1 MTNRSSWTRRTTLS
15 VLAAG
20 LAAPVGGRA
29 LAQPATGT
37 RIERPRPGPNDGALL
52 ETAFDQA
59 LRMTVPVFLN
69 GKGPFQFVVDTGA
82 NSSVVSTEVAGV
94 CNLPDAGA
102 APVHGIISA
111 EPAPLALVS
120 RVRVGSVVSA
130 NLKLPVVP
138 QSRLGAAGILGLDM
152 MHDRRLILGFRD
164 QSFSISP
171 SGSGAQLGRTG
182 GSRIGDPY
190 QPVTVPARY
199 RSGQLVILDGE
210 AAGQGLLAF
219 LDSGSQVTVANRVL
233 RDLAFAARPELA
245 ERTIH
250 SELISATGQRA
261 PAEFARLPDLRL
273 GGQRLQSP
281 LVAYADLHIFQLWN
295 LMDRPTLLVGVD
307 ILRLFDQVGFDF
319 SRKLITF
326 WPARHRPPPPR

>member
-1 MTNRSSWTRRTTLS
+1 MTNRSSWTRRWTLAS
-15 VLAAG
+15 LAAG
-20 LAAPVGGRA
+20 LAARAGGA
-29 LAQPATGT
+29 FPQPTTGT
-37 RIERPRPGPNDGALL
+37 RLEPPRAAPTDGALL

-94 CNLPDAGA
+94 CRLPEAGT

-111 EPAPLALVS
+111 EPAPMVRVG
-120 RVRVGSVVSA
+120 RVRVGGVITA
-130 NLKLPVVP
+130 NLKVPMVP

-152 MHDRRLILGFRD
+152 MHDRRLLLGFRD

-182 GSRIGDPY
+182 GSRLEGPY

-210 AAGQGLLAF
+210 AAGQSILAF

-233 RDLAFAARPELA
+233 RDLAFAARPDLA
-245 ERTIH
+245 QRVIH

-281 LVAYADLHIFQLWN
+281 LVAFADLHIFELWN
-295 LMDRPTLLVGVD
+295 LVDRPTVLIGVD

-326 WPARHRPPPPR
+326 WPARRRPGPVR

>member
-1 MTNRSSWTRRTTLS
+1 MTNRSSWTRRSALS

-20 LAAPVGGRA
+20 FAAPAGGGAFA
-29 LAQPATGT
+29 LPTGT
-37 RIERPRPGPNDGALL
+37 RLEPPRAAPNDGALL

-59 LRMTVPVFLN
+59 LRMTVPVHLD

-94 CNLPDAGA
+94 CRLPDAGM

-111 EPAPLALVS
+111 EPAPL
-120 RVRVGSVVSA
+120 VRVGRFRVGGVVTA
-130 NLKLPVVP
+130 NLKVPVVP

-152 MHDRRLILGFRD
+152 MHDRRLLLGFRD

-171 SGSGAQLGRTG
+171 SGTGAQLGRTG
-182 GSRIGDPY
+182 GSRIEAPY

-210 AAGQGLLAF
+210 AAGQPLLAF

-233 RDLAFAARPELA
+233 RDRAFAARPDLA
-245 ERTIH
+245 QHTIR

-261 PAEFARLPDLRL
+261 SAEFARLPDLRL
-273 GGQRLQSP
+273 GGQRLESP
-281 LVAYADLHIFQLWN
+281 LVAYADLHNFELWN
-295 LMDRPTLLVGVD
+295 LVDRPTLLVGVD

-319 SRKLITF
+319 ARKLITF
-326 WPARHRPPPPR
+326 WPARRRITPAQ